1 MGMMLRRHKIKTPT
15 SEGTRKTP
23 VTATQS
29 SPPPITK
36 KVPEVDYRDLS
47 YQDLKRY
54 AKGKGVDINIYRSKN
69 DIFEQLELLG

>member
-1 MGMMLRRHKIKTPT
+1 MGMMLRRHKIKTPPKY
-15 SEGTRKTP
+15 GTRKTS
-23 VTATQS
+23 ATQS

-54 AKGKGVDINIYRSKN
+54 AKEKGVDIHIYRSKN
-69 DIFEQLELLG
+69 DIFKQLESLG